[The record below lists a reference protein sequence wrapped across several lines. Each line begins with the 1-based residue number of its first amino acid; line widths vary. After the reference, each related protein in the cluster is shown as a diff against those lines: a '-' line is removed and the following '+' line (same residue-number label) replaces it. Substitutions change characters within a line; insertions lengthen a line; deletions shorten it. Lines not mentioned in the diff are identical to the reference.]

1 MVASATS
8 LVFDDLKKGFNKNE
22 VLARVVHFWEARS
35 INKGGLLMGFE
46 LFLIDQKGTTI
57 HAFIPANRIACYE
70 EDLKAGVIYKIKKF
84 LVIDNKTSYKVT
96 SHKFLIQFTQQT
108 VLAPTDH
115 AGHDI
120 ERQNFRIRSYAEFNE
135 AVNKNEDL
143 YDALGKPV
151 LINDENFNNGVTNK
165 RIDIHMQL
173 KDGPIVRVTLWGN
186 VADNFQKKLME
197 SVDKPMVL
205 LATTM
210 NPKTFRDVFCLSS
223 TSSTRIFFDNDIEP
237 TTNYLTWLREN
248 GKDSEVTTSE
258 VTKPETVT
266 LSELHQFLQNDTPP
280 TGTFCCFATI
290 VDILP
295 QYGWYRVELTVC
307 DKENV
312 ATFVIFDKDTA
323 KLAGRKAAEILED
336 AQDGEN
342 GVIDIHNSIPGCLE
356 EIVGRTYKFEL
367 KFTPFNFTTPT
378 RQTFTVT
385 QILEEENNEVDNE
398 TDPLDDV
405 EGCKEDHDEDD
416 SEALDIQHKDKRL
429 RHE

>member
-1 MVASATS
+1 MIEIGSDDSESLKVENHKERYGKENRDMVASATS

-22 VLARVVHFWEARS
+22 VLARVVHFWEARN

-143 YDALGKPV
+143 YDALGKLV

-165 RIDIHMQL
+165 RIDIDMQL
-173 KDGPIVRVTLWGN
+173 K
-186 VADNFQKKLME
+186 E
-197 SVDKPMVL
+197 
-205 LATTM
+205 
-210 NPKTFRDVFCLSS
+210 
-223 TSSTRIFFDNDIEP
+223 
-237 TTNYLTWLREN
+237 LREN
-248 GKDSEVTTSE
+248 GKDFEVTTSE

-295 QYGWYRVELTVC
+295 QYGWYFIACTRCKCKRRQADTSLVCNTCNHTNTVGLIKYRVELTVC

-336 AQDGEN
+336 AHDGEN

-356 EIVGRTYKFEL
+356 EIVGCTYKFEV

-378 RQTFTVT
+378 HQTFTVT

>member
-22 VLARVVHFWEARS
+22 VLARVVHFWEARN

-173 KDGPIVRVTLWGN
+173 K
-186 VADNFQKKLME
+186 E
-197 SVDKPMVL
+197 
-205 LATTM
+205 
-210 NPKTFRDVFCLSS
+210 
-223 TSSTRIFFDNDIEP
+223 
-237 TTNYLTWLREN
+237 LREN

-280 TGTFCCFATI
+280 TDTFCCFATI

-295 QYGWYRVELTVC
+295 QYGWYFIACTRCKCKLRQADTSLVCNTCNHTNTVDLIKYRVELTVC

-323 KLAGRKAAEILED
+323 KLAGRKATEILED

-385 QILEEENNEVDNE
+385 QILEEDNNEVDNE